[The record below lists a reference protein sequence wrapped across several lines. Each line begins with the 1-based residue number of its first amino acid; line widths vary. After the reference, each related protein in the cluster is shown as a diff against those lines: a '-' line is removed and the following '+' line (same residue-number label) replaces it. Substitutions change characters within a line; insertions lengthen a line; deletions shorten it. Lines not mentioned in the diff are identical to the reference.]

1 MIVTRPEP
9 GASETASRLAAGGF
23 APVIAPLLR
32 TRALAAVLPRPDAIQ
47 AILLTSGNAVP
58 ALPATLHRV
67 PALAVGDATAARAR
81 AAGFTAVSSAAGEA
95 AALAD
100 LAARR
105 CDPAARP
112 LLLACGRGQGASLSA
127 ALRRGGFRVLRRCVY
142 VSVAAARLP
151 PEAGRAL
158 RGGGTVA
165 ALFFSAE
172 TARAFVRCLPL
183 SLHASLATVAALAI
197 SPAAA
202 EPLQSLPWRA
212 LRVARRPNQDEL
224 LALL

>member
-9 GASETASRLAAGGF
+9 GASETASRLAGRGF

-32 TRALAAVLPRPDAIQ
+32 TRTLAAALPRPDAIQ
-47 AILLTSGNAVP
+47 AILLTSGHALP
-58 ALPATLHRV
+58 ALP
-67 PALAVGDATAARAR
+67 PALYPVAVLAVGDATAARAR
-81 AAGFTAVSSAAGEA
+81 AAGFTDVSSADGDA
-95 AALAD
+95 AALAE
-100 LAARR
+100 LAGQC
-105 CDPAARP
+105 CDPAGRP
-112 LLLACGRGQGASLSA
+112 LLLPCGRGQGAALAA

-142 VSVAAARLP
+142 ASVAAARLP
-151 PEAGRAL
+151 PVAARAL
-158 RGGGTVA
+158 REGGTVA

-172 TARAFVRCLPL
+172 TARAFVRCLPA
-183 SLHASLATVAALAI
+183 SLHASLATVAALTI
-197 SPAAA
+197 SPTAA

>member
-9 GASETASRLAAGGF
+9 GASETASRLAARGF

-32 TRALAAVLPRPDAIQ
+32 TRVLAAALPRPDAIQ

-58 ALPATLHRV
+58 ALPPALHSV
-67 PALAVGDATAARAR
+67 AVLAVGDATAARAC
-81 AAGFTAVSSAAGEA
+81 AAGFTDVSSAGGDA

-112 LLLACGRGQGASLSA
+112 LLLACGRGQGVPLSA
-127 ALRRGGFRVLRRCVY
+127 MLRRDGFRVLRRCVY
-142 VSVAAARLP
+142 VSVVAARLP
-151 PEAGRAL
+151 PDAARAL
-158 RGGGTVA
+158 REGGTVA

-172 TARAFVRCLPL
+172 TARAFARCLPA
-183 SLHASLATVAALAI
+183 SLHASLAPVAGLAI